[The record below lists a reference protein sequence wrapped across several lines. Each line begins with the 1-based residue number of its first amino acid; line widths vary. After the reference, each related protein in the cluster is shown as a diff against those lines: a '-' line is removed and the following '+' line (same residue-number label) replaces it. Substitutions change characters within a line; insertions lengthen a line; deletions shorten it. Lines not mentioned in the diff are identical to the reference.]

1 MFRYREYQHLKS
13 DFHLLRK
20 FFYMLH
26 FKQNKNDFL
35 FHIKDTLEAFDDFKN
50 KQKSVQSNVF

>member
-35 FHIKDTLEAFDDFKN
+35 FHIKDTLEAFGDFKN
-50 KQKSVQSNVF
+50 KQKSV